1 MRYSVKSDVHTIT
14 QEGIAQERVENKVQI
29 KAYQTLLTA
38 LAFTFLYFHLVP
50 SAEANTRFDNFTND
64 IYDYGTLDIEQSG
77 FHYGLKSNINRQ
89 QFEIFRAA
97 HDWIDQPNDFYVN
110 REVIISAQTL
120 FSYLK
125 PLIGQGQ
132 LPLDSGHQY
141 LNAAQ
146 KTAVGY
152 SLDLMPSG
160 MLMSMS
166 WHF

>member
-1 MRYSVKSDVHTIT
+1 MRRSVNSAVHTIT
-14 QEGIAQERVENKVQI
+14 QKEVQT
-29 KAYQTLLTA
+29 KAYKMLLSTLVLT
-38 LAFTFLYFHLVP
+38 FIYCHLSPKANATP
-50 SAEANTRFDNFTND
+50 SFDNFTND

-77 FHYGLKSNINRQ
+77 FHFGLKNNINRQ

-97 HDWIDQPNDFYVN
+97 HDWVDQPNDFYVN

-125 PLIGQGQ
+125 PLISKGK
-132 LPLDSGHQY
+132 LPLDANHEYMG
-141 LNAAQ
+141 AAQ
-146 KTAVGY
+146 KTALGY

-160 MLMSMS
+160 MLMSMN